1 MKLGKIM
8 LVVSIMIIVPIKI
21 DKLIKIKA
29 DGKNKII
36 TNDNIPN
43 NEIIVT

>member
-1 MKLGKIM
+1 MI
-8 LVVSIMIIVPIKI
+8 LVVNIIMIVPTNI
-21 DKLIKIKA
+21 DKLMKIKA

>member
-1 MKLGKIM
+1 MKIGKMI
-8 LVVSIMIIVPIKI
+8 LVVNTIIIVPIKI
-21 DKLIKIKA
+21 DKLMKIKA

-43 NEIIVT
+43 SEIIVT